1 MANGCRQTTNTA
13 ADHQNPVHREE
24 SHTMQRAAAHHHHH
38 DFEDTWLAATPDAL
52 DAADQMAMADRA
64 DWMLLRLVLC
74 AAGATLLLAVAG
86 SLGLAH

>member
-1 MANGCRQTTNTA
+1 
-13 ADHQNPVHREE
+13 
-24 SHTMQRAAAHHHHH
+24 MQRAAAHHHHH